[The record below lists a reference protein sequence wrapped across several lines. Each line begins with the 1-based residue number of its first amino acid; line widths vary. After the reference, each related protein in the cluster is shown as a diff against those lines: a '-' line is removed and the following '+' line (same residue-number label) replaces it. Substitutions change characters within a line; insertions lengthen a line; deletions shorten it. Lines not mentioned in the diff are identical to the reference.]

1 MCVNMAARLS
11 AIGAGWS
18 VVVLTAACG
27 GNPAPA
33 PNSSASAAPSST
45 APMKITDPY
54 SPTIDPAAF
63 SATIDN
69 PYLPS
74 TVPLDALETVWLTTT
89 QGGPLWASSS
99 G

>member
-27 GNPAPA
+27 GNPGTSTEPQR
-33 PNSSASAAPSST
+33 SSAAPSST

-69 PYLPS
+69 PYLPM
-74 TVPLDALETVWLTTT
+74 VPGTRTIY
-89 QGGPLWASSS
+89 
-99 G
+99 